1 MAKLGFVCSP
11 SVITGDP
18 VASNCSIVSRTAS
31 MHINANSPCDML
43 PRSYCTKAV
52 ISFCG
57 RGMLPIGS
65 VGIVISKSR
74 KNLDPGK
81 RSNRHPLSVDDSEMT
96 VEPLCLG
103 SRTTESLAAS
113 SWSVSLGASLC
124 LPHELALHGLIRKK
138 LRVPTS
144 TLTSRLFYEPHSDP
158 DLFASLRFPP
168 LVSKIGEVLM
178 TSRSLKREKGWWF
191 MHISRAWGGCGRFA
205 PTTTT
210 LSSRRIH
217 RLEKREGINFYW
229 RK

>member
-1 MAKLGFVCSP
+1 
-11 SVITGDP
+11 
-18 VASNCSIVSRTAS
+18 

-43 PRSYCTKAV
+43 PRSYCINAV

-81 RSNRHPLSVDDSEMT
+81 RSNRRPLRLDDSEMT

-103 SRTTESLAAS
+103 SRNTESLAAS
-113 SWSVSLGASLC
+113 SWSVSLGTSLC
-124 LPHELALHGLIRKK
+124 LPHELALNGLITKNCACQL
-138 LRVPTS
+138 LRLPPGF
-144 TLTSRLFYEPHSDP
+144 FYEPHSDP
-158 DLFASLRFPP
+158 DLFASLRFPR
-168 LVSKIGEVLM
+168 LVPKIGEVLM